1 MARAE
6 ESRGL
11 RDEAN
16 VGPDPRRARE
26 LRPLRDLKWKVA
38 DGEPDI
44 RGWSVFASTGRELGV
59 VHDLLVDTEAGE
71 VVMLDVDL
79 KRDDRHTL
87 APLRAAWID
96 RGTKRV
102 VVDARE
108 LGAADTLPAL
118 PREGAL
124 SDADMSRFN
133 DEYVRAYG
141 DRGYERDREYR
152 LRRGDD
158 ELRFGSRGGDLH
170 SDVVEPRDE
179 RDVRDTRGTPRRL
192 LDESTSL
199 GATGGAAMGA
209 AAVGGAHAVSD
220 EGKTINRELADLPR
234 DGRRDVN
241 RDAQLANAVEADAA
255 RRERELR
262 DAERRG
268 ARLGDEP
275 VEDPMLAEREIDPR
289 ELDARVRID
298 EGATVD
304 EKAPVGGV
312 RYDSPNYPRHSYGTL
327 EEEERADRIDRDERI
342 VSRRP
347 WVDDARETPAERRAD
362 EIERNVHY
370 RRADDARP

>member
-26 LRPLRDLKWKVA
+26 LRPLKDLRWKVA

-44 RGWSVFASTGRELGV
+44 RGWPVYASTGRELGV
-59 VHDLLVDTEAGE
+59 VEDLMIDTEAGE

-96 RGTKRV
+96 RKTKRV

-108 LGAADTLPAL
+108 LGADDAL
-118 PREGAL
+118 PSLARSGTL
-124 SDADMSRFN
+124 SDAEVSRF
-133 DEYVRAYG
+133 DDDYRRAYG
-141 DRGYERDREYR
+141 DRAHDEHDYR

-158 ELRFGSRGGDLH
+158 ELRFGAR
-170 SDVVEPRDE
+170 RD
-179 RDVRDTRGTPRRL
+179 TPRRL
-192 LDESTSL
+192 LNESTSL
-199 GATGGAAMGA
+199 GATGAAAMGA
-209 AAVGGAHAVSD
+209 AAVGGAHAFDESD
-220 EGKTINRELADLPR
+220 RINRELADLPR
-234 DGRRDVN
+234 DRSVSREPDVQRRDAER
-241 RDAQLANAVEADAA
+241 RDAELSAAVTDDAA
-255 RRERELR
+255 RRERETRERESR
-262 DAERRG
+262 DREVRA
-268 ARLGDEP
+268 DTSD
-275 VEDPMLAEREIDPR
+275 DPMLAEREIDPR

-304 EKAPVGGV
+304 ESTPVAGV
-312 RYDSPNYPRHSYGTL
+312 RYDTPNYPHHGGRL
-327 EEEERADRIDRDERI
+327 EDRAVELDRDVDDRI

-347 WVDDARETPAERRAD
+347 WVEDEASRSNATADREIRYGRRAGD
-362 EIERNVHY
+362 SPPE
-370 RRADDARP
+370 